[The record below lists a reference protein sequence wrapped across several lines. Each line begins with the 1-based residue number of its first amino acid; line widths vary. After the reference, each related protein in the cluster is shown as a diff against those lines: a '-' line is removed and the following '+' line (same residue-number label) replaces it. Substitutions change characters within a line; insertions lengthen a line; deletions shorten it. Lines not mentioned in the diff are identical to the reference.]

1 MYVYIKTKSHGM
13 VVPKSA
19 LFDNELQQR
28 ANLFKALSHPARL
41 QILQFL
47 AQTRTCLTGDI
58 SEHFPL
64 TRATV
69 NQHIKELNNAGLIFG
84 RKEGAKIVYC
94 LDIEKIK
101 EMVSLLTGF
110 LKTMHL
116 PKDFCCSFKK
126 IA

>member
-1 MYVYIKTKSHGM
+1 M
-13 VVPKSA
+13 VVPKTQ
-19 LFDNELQQR
+19 LFNEELQQQ

-47 AQTRTCLTGDI
+47 VQTRTCLTGDI
-58 SEHFPL
+58 SENFPL

-69 NQHIKELNNAGLIFG
+69 NQHMKELKNAGLIYG

-94 LDIEKIK
+94 LDVKNIK
-101 EMVSLLTGF
+101 EMEAILTGF
-110 LKTMHL
+110 INQMHL
-116 PKDFCCSFKK
+116 PADFCCSFKK

>member
-1 MYVYIKTKSHGM
+1 M
-13 VVPKSA
+13 VVPKTA
-19 LFDNELQQR
+19 FFDEELQKK

-69 NQHIKELNNAGLIFG
+69 NQHMKELKEAGLIYG
-84 RKEGAKIVYC
+84 RKEAAKIVYC
-94 LDIEKIK
+94 LDVERIK
-101 EMVSLLTGF
+101 EMEGILAGF
-110 LKTMHL
+110 LKEMHL
-116 PKDFCCSFKK
+116 PDDFCCSLK

>member
-1 MYVYIKTKSHGM
+1 M
-13 VVPKSA
+13 VVPKTT
-19 LFDNELQQR
+19 LFEKELQQR

-41 QILQFL
+41 QILQYL

-69 NQHIKELNNAGLIFG
+69 NQHMKELKKAGMIYG
-84 RKEGAKIVYC
+84 HKEGAKIVYC
-94 LDIEKIK
+94 LNIENIK
-101 EMVSLLTGF
+101 EMEVILSGF
-110 LKTMHL
+110 LKIMHL
-116 PKDFCCSFKK
+116 PEDFCCSLK

>member
-1 MYVYIKTKSHGM
+1 MFTSKLKLKIM
-13 VVPKSA
+13 VVPKTN
-19 LFDNELQQR
+19 LFDKELQQR

-41 QILQFL
+41 QILQYL

-58 SEHFPL
+58 SENFPL

-69 NQHIKELNNAGLIFG
+69 NQHMNELKEAGLIYG

-94 LDIEKIK
+94 LDVKRIK
-101 EMVSLLTGF
+101 EMEGILSGF
-110 LKTMHL
+110 LKEMHL
-116 PKDFCCSFKK
+116 PDDFCCSLKR

>member
-1 MYVYIKTKSHGM
+1 MFTSKTKFHNM
-13 VVPKSA
+13 VIPKTE
-19 LFDNELQQR
+19 LFNYDLQQR

-47 AQTRTCLTGDI
+47 AQTRNCLTGDI

-69 NQHIKELNNAGLIFG
+69 NQHMKELNNAGLIVG
-84 RKEGAKIVYC
+84 HKEGARILYGLVIIRIKVMDGI
-94 LDIEKIK
+94 LSEFLK
-101 EMVSLLTGF
+101 EM
-110 LKTMHL
+110 HL
-116 PKDFCCSFKK
+116 HDDFCCSLK

>member
-1 MYVYIKTKSHGM
+1 M
-13 VVPKSA
+13 VVPKTA
-19 LFDNELQQR
+19 LFDEELQKR

-41 QILQFL
+41 QILRFL

-69 NQHIKELNNAGLIFG
+69 NQHMKELKNAGLIYG
-84 RKEGAKIVYC
+84 RKEGVKIVYC
-94 LDIEKIK
+94 LDVVRIK
-101 EMVSLLTGF
+101 EMEVILTGF
-110 LKTMHL
+110 LKIMHL
-116 PKDFCCSFKK
+116 PEDFCCSLK